1 MTDEKLLSEIQKNGL
16 LDETAA
22 TKLKKESLL
31 SGRPVEEI
39 IYNRRIVDD
48 LKLADLKSRTLGVPF
63 QKFNA
68 EELSDEVLKLIPE
81 ETVRTYAVS
90 PLAKENDVFVVGMVN
105 PDDQKAQEALKFI
118 ARRNRLN
125 LGIYLISYG
134 DWQGVLRRYSPFKS
148 ELQAAIQSLNLKG
161 DEGLRKI
168 VSLEERGKTGIE
180 EAPIIRI
187 VAQTLKEAVESEA
200 SDVHIEPQENY
211 LRVRFRIDGVLRET
225 ANLPVEISSSVISRI
240 KVISN
245 LKIDET
251 RIPQD
256 GRFRS
261 RISGREIDFR
271 VATFPT
277 PLGEKVA
284 LRILDQ
290 SVGLKNFDQ
299 IGLVGRN
306 LEIINRG
313 LEKPFGMILISGPTG
328 SGKSTTLYSLLQR
341 LNSEEV
347 NIVSLEDPVEYFVSG
362 INQSQV
368 RPEIGYD
375 FASGLRQ
382 ILRQDPDVIMVGEIR
397 DDETAGLA
405 VHAALTGHIVL
416 STLHTNNAI
425 GVIPRLVDMK
435 VEPFLLPSALN
446 LMISQ
451 RLVSLLCNNCK
462 KKVDPTPPIAKII
475 ADSLKTVPAEISN
488 KYKEP
493 YKIYHAPGCDKCGKR
508 GFVGRLV
515 IMEVFEMTP
524 ELETIINASPTSDK
538 ILAETRRQNMITL
551 RQDGVMKA
559 LDGLISVEEV
569 LRETEEY

>member
-1 MTDEKLLSEIQKNGL
+1 MTDEKLLSEIQKSQI
-16 LDETAA
+16 LDEAA
-22 TKLKKESLL
+22 TTKLKKESLL

-39 IYNRRIVDD
+39 IYNRRLVDD
-48 LKLADLKSRTLGVPF
+48 LKLAELKSRVLGVPF
-63 QKFNA
+63 QKFNP
-68 EELSDEVLKLIPE
+68 EEISDEVLKLIPE
-81 ETVRTYAVS
+81 ETVRTYGVS
-90 PLAKENDVFVVGMVN
+90 PLSSENDIFVVGMVN

-134 DWQGVLRRYSPFKS
+134 DWQGILRRYSPFKS
-148 ELQAAIQSLNLKG
+148 EIQAAIQSLNLKSDDG
-161 DEGLRKI
+161 ARKVI
-168 VSLEERGKTGIE
+168 SLEERGKSGIE

-187 VAQTLKEAVESEA
+187 VAQTLKEAVDSEA

-225 ANLPVEISSSVISRI
+225 ANLPAEISSSVISRI

-251 RIPQD
+251 RMPQD

-261 RISGREIDFR
+261 RIAGREIDFR

-284 LRILDQ
+284 LRILDP

-306 LEIINRG
+306 LEIITRG

-341 LNSEEV
+341 LNSEGV

-416 STLHTNNAI
+416 STLHTNNAV

-451 RLVSLLCNNCK
+451 RLVSMLCQNCK
-462 KKVDPTPPIAKII
+462 VKADPTPPIEKAIRD
-475 ADSLKTVPAEISN
+475 ALKNLPPELLSN
-488 KYKEP
+488 YKEP
-493 YKIYHAPGCDKCGKR
+493 YKIYRAPGCEKCQKR

-524 ELETIINASPTSDK
+524 ELEAIVNASPTSDK
-538 ILAETRRQNMITL
+538 ILAETRRQKMVTL

-559 LDGLISVEEV
+559 LDGLISIEEV

>member
-1 MTDEKLLSEIQKNGL
+1 MTDEKLLSEILRNKL
-16 LDETAA
+16 LDEAA
-22 TKLKKESLL
+22 VTKLKKESLL

-48 LKLADLKSRTLGVPF
+48 IKLAELKSQVLGVPLQRF
-63 QKFNA
+63 KA
-68 EELSDEVLKLIPE
+68 EEIPEEVLKLIPE

-90 PLAKENDVFVVGMVN
+90 PLGQDNGVFVVGMVN
-105 PDDQKAQEALKFI
+105 PDDTKAQEALKFI

-134 DWQGVLRRYSPFKS
+134 DLQNILRRYSPFKS
-148 ELQAAIQSLNLKG
+148 EIQAAIQSLGLKG
-161 DEGLRKI
+161 DEGARKI
-168 VSLEERGKTGIE
+168 VSLEERGKSGIE

-187 VAQTLKEAVESEA
+187 VAETLKEAVESEA

-211 LRVRFRIDGVLRET
+211 LRIRFRIDGVLREA
-225 ANLPVEISSSVISRI
+225 ANLPAEISSSVVSRV

-261 RISGREIDFR
+261 RIVGREIDFR

-284 LRILDQ
+284 LRILDP

-313 LEKPFGMILISGPTG
+313 LEKPFGMILVSGPTG
-328 SGKSTTLYSLLQR
+328 SGKSTTLYSLLQK
-341 LNSEEV
+341 LNSEGV

-382 ILRQDPDVIMVGEIR
+382 ILRQDPDIIMVGEIR

-416 STLHTNNAI
+416 STLHTNNAV
-425 GVIPRLVDMK
+425 GVVPRLIDMK

-446 LMISQ
+446 LMVSQ
-451 RLVSLLCNNCK
+451 RLVSMLCQNCRAK
-462 KKVDPTPPIAKII
+462 TDPSAPILKAIQTALKNLPPEL
-475 ADSLKTVPAEISN
+475 SS

-493 YKIYHAPGCDKCGKR
+493 IKIYKSSGCEKCQNR
-508 GFVGRLV
+508 GFVGRSV
-515 IMEVFEMTP
+515 IMEVLEMTP
-524 ELETIINASPTSDK
+524 ELETIINSSPTSDK
-538 ILAETRRQNMITL
+538 IMTEARRQKMVTL

-559 LDGLISVEEV
+559 LDGLISIEEV

>member
-1 MTDEKLLSEIQKNGL
+1 MTDEKLLAEIKKSGL
-16 LDETAA
+16 LDETAV
-22 TKLKKESLL
+22 TKLKKEALL
-31 SGRPVEEI
+31 SGQSVEDI

-48 LKLADLKSRTLGVPF
+48 IKLAEIKSQALGVPLQRF
-63 QKFNA
+63 KA
-68 EELSDEVLKLIPE
+68 EELPEEVLKLIPE
-81 ETVRTYAVS
+81 ETVRTYAVA
-90 PLAKENDVFVVGMVN
+90 PLAQENDVFVVGMVN
-105 PDDQKAQEALKFI
+105 PDDQKAQDALKFI
-118 ARRNRLN
+118 ARRGRLN

-134 DWQGVLRRYSPFKS
+134 DWQGVLRKYSPYKS
-148 ELQAAIQSLNLKG
+148 EIQAAIKSLNLGG
-161 DEGLRKI
+161 DEGARKI
-168 VSLEERGKTGIE
+168 ISLEERGKSGIE

-187 VAQTLKEAVESEA
+187 VAQTLKEAVEMEA
-200 SDVHIEPQENY
+200 SDVHIEPQEKY
-211 LRVRFRIDGVLRET
+211 LRIRFRIDGILRET
-225 ANLPVEISSSVISRI
+225 ASLPAEISSSVVSRV

-261 RISGREIDFR
+261 RIAGREIDFR

-341 LNSEEV
+341 LNSEGV

-382 ILRQDPDVIMVGEIR
+382 ILRQDPDIIMVGEIR

-425 GVIPRLVDMK
+425 GVIPRLIDMK

-462 KKVDPTPPIAKII
+462 TQIDPPTPIAKEISD
-475 ADSLKTVPAEISN
+475 ALKSVPAEIVS

-493 YKIYHAPGCDKCGKR
+493 YKIYRAPGCDKCGKR
-508 GFVGRLV
+508 GFVGRSV
-515 IMEVFEMTP
+515 TMEVLEMTS
-524 ELETIINASPTSDK
+524 ELETIINSSPTSEK
-538 ILAETRRQNMITL
+538 ILVEARRQNMITL
-551 RQDGVMKA
+551 RQDGIMKA
-559 LDGLISVEEV
+559 LDGLLSVEEV
-569 LRETEEY
+569 LRETEE